1 MKPNKNQSIPPEFL
15 PENVQANSPE
25 SEQLFTHLLKAN
37 EFQKNLEKQGLVFT
51 PSPSGGENGVDL
63 DDDSLY
69 YNTQGSAKAYWEK
82 NGPLPSPTKDI
93 KQLRNDF
100 REFGYCLVEDALSQE
115 QLHTMRTRVVEQA
128 EGERLAGI
136 AHFLNASRDQV
147 WDKDIT
153 QFVDCL
159 VNKGDCF
166 RGFIEHD
173 PEFIQAGPLIE
184 QLVHETVGEDF
195 IIHSCLC
202 IIARKGGRPQSLHQD
217 KGFKLNEAPLL
228 TTHLLY
234 LEDVSYLNGSTLVIP
249 RSAKIIY
256 ESGYQKPVGNLPPPI
271 NLEAKAGTLVLMDG
285 YTLHGTG
292 INQTDHPRHMVVMS
306 CIPPWQRTQE
316 LHPISLRPEV
326 LANASEK
333 LLKRLTFMTESIG
346 GIEGH
351 GMEAGLL
358 RGMRQAIDEGNYVR
372 VGELSPNSS
381 KEELT
386 RAYTWRFTTT
396 GQRAAMNQP
405 ERRYPQEK
413 LWESKDPL
421 EQAPPKRGNH

>member
-1 MKPNKNQSIPPEFL
+1 MKPSKNQSIPPEFL

-25 SEQLFTHLLKAN
+25 SEQLFTHLLKVN
-37 EFQKNLEKQGLVFT
+37 EPFQSLEKQGLVFT

-63 DDDSLY
+63 NDDSLY
-69 YNTQGSAKAYWEK
+69 YNTQGSAKEYWGK
-82 NGPLPSPTKDI
+82 NGPLPSPTKEI

-184 QLVHETVGEDF
+184 QLLHETVGEDF

-217 KGFKLNEAPLL
+217 NRFKLNEAPLL
-228 TTHLLY
+228 TNHLLF
-234 LEDVSYLNGSTLVIP
+234 LEDVGYLNGSTLVIP
-249 RSAKIIY
+249 RSAKILY
-256 ESGYQKPVGNLPPPI
+256 ESGYQKPVGKLPPPI
-271 NLEAKAGTLVLMDG
+271 NLEVKAGTLMLMDG
-285 YTLHGTG
+285 HTLHGTG
-292 INQTDHPRHMVVMS
+292 INQTDQPRHMVVMA
-306 CIPPWQRTQE
+306 CVKPWQRTQE

-333 LLKRLTFMTESIG
+333 LLKRLTLMTESIG

-372 VGELSPNSS
+372 VGELSPRSS

-386 RAYTWRFTTT
+386 RAYTWRSTTT
-396 GQRAAMNQP
+396 GSRAAMNQP
-405 ERRYPQEK
+405 ERRYPPEK
-413 LWESKDPL
+413 PWKSKDPL
-421 EQAPPKRGNH
+421 EQTPPKRIIH